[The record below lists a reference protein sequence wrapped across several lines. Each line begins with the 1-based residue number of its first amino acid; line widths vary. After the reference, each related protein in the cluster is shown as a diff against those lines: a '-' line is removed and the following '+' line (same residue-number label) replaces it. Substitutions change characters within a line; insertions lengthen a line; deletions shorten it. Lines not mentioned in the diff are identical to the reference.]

1 MYATA
6 PQPTVAIVR
15 HETALL
21 RQAQPPAPKPTA
33 ASLNAAF
40 MEQQGV
46 GRLEELAETL
56 DFPLDF
62 QI

>member
-6 PQPTVAIVR
+6 ATIENDR
-15 HETALL
+15 HETTPL
-21 RQAQPPAPKPTA
+21 RDPQSTDTKPEPTRISA
-33 ASLNAAF
+33 TF
-40 MEQQGV
+40 MEQHGV
-46 GRLEELAETL
+46 GRLDELAETL

>member
-1 MYATA
+1 MYATVT
-6 PQPTVAIVR
+6 QPRIEHVR
-15 HETALL
+15 HEAPVH
-21 RQAQPPAPKPTA
+21 RDPPAVPKHAAQLITA
-33 ASLNAAF
+33 VF
-40 MEQQGV
+40 MEQHGA

>member
-6 PQPTVAIVR
+6 TQHRIEHAQHEATPLRDPRPTVS
-15 HETALL
+15 E
-21 RQAQPPAPKPTA
+21 PKPTPITTV
-33 ASLNAAF
+33 F
-40 MEQQGV
+40 MEQHGV
-46 GRLEELAETL
+46 GRLEELVETL

>member
-6 PQPTVAIVR
+6 ARIENARHEANPLRDPRPTVPEPKSTRI
-15 HETALL
+15 TA
-21 RQAQPPAPKPTA
+21 T
-33 ASLNAAF
+33 F
-40 MEQQGV
+40 MEQHGT
-46 GRLEELAETL
+46 GRLDELAETL